1 VHARSHVLAGNV
13 QPLNTPYPPVLIPRP
28 LARRLASPAYTFTLS
43 AANIGRVAGH
53 ACVFMLVCGITSALY
68 AAADAPRALLFAAGA
83 LGGCVLLAS
92 ITLSAIRA
100 AVLGPS
106 GAKQGILGLW
116 LFFCVTWAGYP
127 VLFLLGPEGWG
138 GDTVSAGIAG
148 VVYGLLDLLTKNAYL
163 LLLLRVRVRGI
174 DAAGALWVT
183 LASHAEVQTDPIEGL
198 SFVHAKGV
206 TTATVSVGGNASAG
220 PGNGDGKSKDRPI
233 GGVWTDSAV
242 DLNDGPSG
250 VAASPSASACSTAL
264 SPANGTGDTAVT
276 VAEEAGS
283 STRPAGLPKLG
294 ALTARTLR
302 PLPAHP
308 PLEGGVVGEF
318 DHPYA
323 TGRGGDSS
331 DGDEDDGPVPPDAG
345 AAGGAAA
352 DVRTYTVADVEG
364 AIRKQMMALL
374 KSRAAAAAAADAPDG
389 LAAGSGKPSS
399 KMKELFSDAE
409 LIEWSRQLAAAHS
422 RRIPGAAGGKDSQ
435 KADSFRPGDAAG
447 AMATARAAAALKRS
461 SSRRAFGAGTGYR
474 ESYDAAKPV
483 HERLFADAASRGQR
497 LEELLDQAHMLL
509 GAGLRGAGASGAGP
523 LPPGSTPDENA
534 AVAAAAAAT
543 AMRDA
548 MLSFNYMPEE
558 AGASPSP
565 PRSRVRSEGAGS
577 SAAPAPAP
585 VSNAGRSPVS
595 QAAGTRSR
603 KLHGESG
610 ADATAASPVAG
621 AAAAGYASAAAATS
635 RPLPLGPPADTLQR
649 TSSRS
654 PIGRPPLEAF
664 PAGAAAGRTLVSSR
678 ASPVLPVGAP
688 SESAGAVGSRP
699 GGSGVAGASPA
710 DRAALVAAGR
720 SLLS

>member
-1 VHARSHVLAGNV
+1 MPDLAVRGAIRSVPPAAADTRVLNGMHHPSARPSSC
-13 QPLNTPYPPVLIPRP
+13 
-28 LARRLASPAYTFTLS
+28 RLASPAYAFTLS

-83 LGGCVLLAS
+83 LGGAVLLVC

-106 GAKQGILGLW
+106 GAKPGILGLW

-183 LASHAEVQTDPIEGL
+183 LASHAEVQTDDIEGL

-206 TTATVSVGGNASAG
+206 TTASTGVSASAG
-220 PGNGDGKSKDRPI
+220 PGDGDGKSRDRPI

-242 DLNDGPSG
+242 DLNDGPGG

-276 VAEEAGS
+276 VAEEAGT

-308 PLEGGVVGEF
+308 PLDGSMGGEF

-331 DGDEDDGPVPPDAG
+331 DGDEDDGPLPADAG

-352 DVRTYTVADVEG
+352 DLRTYTVADVEG

-374 KSRAAAAAAADAPDG
+374 KSRAAAAADASDG
-389 LAAGSGKPSS
+389 PAAGSGKPSS
-399 KMKELFSDAE
+399 KMNELFSDAE
-409 LIEWSRQLAAAHS
+409 LVEWSRQLAAAHA
-422 RRIPGAAGGKDSQ
+422 RRIPGAVGGKDSR

-447 AMATARAAAALKRS
+447 AMATARAAAALQRS

-509 GAGLRGAGASGAGP
+509 GAGLRGAGA

-565 PRSRVRSEGAGS
+565 PRSRVRSDGASGS
-577 SAAPAPAP
+577 SVPAPAP
-585 VSNAGRSPVS
+585 VSSTGRSPVS

-603 KLHGESG
+603 KLHSEGG
-610 ADATAASPVAG
+610 ADATAASPVAA
-621 AAAAGYASAAAATS
+621 AAAAGYSTAAASTS

-649 TSSRS
+649 TNSRS

-664 PAGAAAGRTLVSSR
+664 PAGAAAGRTLVSARS
-678 ASPVLPVGAP
+678 SPVLPGGAGAP
-688 SESAGAVGSRP
+688 GESAGAVGSRP
-699 GGSGVAGASPA
+699 GGSGAAGASPA

>member
-1 VHARSHVLAGNV
+1 
-13 QPLNTPYPPVLIPRP
+13 
-28 LARRLASPAYTFTLS
+28 
-43 AANIGRVAGH
+43 
-53 ACVFMLVCGITSALY
+53 MLVCGITSALY

-83 LGGCVLLAS
+83 LGGCVLLVS

-106 GAKQGILGLW
+106 GAKAGILGLW
-116 LFFCVTWAGYP
+116 LFFCVTWVGYP
-127 VLFLLGPEGWG
+127 VLFLLSPEGWG

-148 VVYGLLDLLTKNAYL
+148 VAYGLLDLLTTNVYL

-183 LASHAEVQTDPIEGL
+183 LASHAEVQTDPVEGL
-198 SFVHAKGV
+198 SVVRTKEA
-206 TTATVSVGGNASAG
+206 TTASASAG
-220 PGNGDGKSKDRPI
+220 LTAGAGLRDADGKSRDRPI

-242 DLNDGPSG
+242 DLNDGPGG

-264 SPANGTGDTAVT
+264 SPANSTGDTAVT
-276 VAEEAGS
+276 VTEEAGS

-308 PLEGGVVGEF
+308 PLDGGVGGEF

-331 DGDEDDGPVPPDAG
+331 EGDQGDPHDGPVLPDTG

-352 DVRTYTVADVEG
+352 DLRTYTVADVEG

-374 KSRAAAAAAADAPDG
+374 KSRVAAAADATDG
-389 LAAGSGKPSS
+389 SASGSGKPSA
-399 KMKELFSDAE
+399 KMNELFSDAE
-409 LIEWSRQLAAAHS
+409 LIEWSRQLAAAHA
-422 RRIPGAAGGKDSQ
+422 RRIPGAAGGKDSR

-447 AMATARAAAALKRS
+447 AMATARAAAALQRA

-509 GAGLRGAGASGAGP
+509 GAGLRGAGAGGAGL
-523 LPPGSTPDENA
+523 LPPGSTPDEDA

-565 PRSRVRSEGAGS
+565 PRSRVRSDGAGGS
-577 SAAPAPAP
+577 SAPAFAP
-585 VSNAGRSPVS
+585 VSSAGRSPVF
-595 QAAGTRSR
+595 QGAGTRSR
-603 KLHGESG
+603 KLHSESG
-610 ADATAASPVAG
+610 AETTAASPVAAGG
-621 AAAAGYASAAAATS
+621 AAGHTTTATG
-635 RPLPLGPPADTLQR
+635 RPLPLGPPPDTLQR

-654 PIGRPPLEAF
+654 PIGRPPVEAY
-664 PAGAAAGRTLVSSR
+664 PAGAAAGRSLVSSR
-678 ASPVLPVGAP
+678 ASPVLSAGGAAGA
-688 SESAGAVGSRP
+688 SGDGAGAVGSRP
-699 GGSGVAGASPA
+699 GGSGAAGASAA